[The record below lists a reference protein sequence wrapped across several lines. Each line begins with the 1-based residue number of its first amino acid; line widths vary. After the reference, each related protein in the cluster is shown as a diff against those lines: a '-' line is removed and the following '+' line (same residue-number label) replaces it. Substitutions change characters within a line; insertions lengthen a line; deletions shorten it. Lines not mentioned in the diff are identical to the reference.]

1 MSHRLALMF
10 AIICVPSFAAC
21 SGGSGPA
28 AESALPQTASHGSA
42 STHPKCAGCLYA
54 ADYAGHAVKVY
65 RPGEKTPVETITN
78 VPNPVEVALDSK
90 GILAVA
96 SAKGPRRSATIRLY
110 LGNET
115 YPYHEIDLGNE
126 QPAAIAFETYGNELY
141 VDQFGGLISVYAIPS
156 GKEIRKFL
164 LGRGGA
170 IRSIAFATDGDFAIG
185 LPDEF
190 LLFHAEKTRPYAVVK
205 AADAAG
211 VAYDKSDFLAVAE
224 RNRNEV
230 AIFAF
235 GQTRPSEIITDGIE
249 RPRPLAV
256 DRSNELY
263 VGNDRSSGPD
273 SITVYDEKSNVPIRT
288 IKSGVHRPRA
298 LAIGSDTLYV
308 LNAGGVVTEYKRDGT
323 PLLTLDGPFRNIAS
337 TP

>member
-1 MSHRLALMF
+1 MSTIARSASWALAALLL
-10 AIICVPSFAAC
+10 AAC

-28 AESALPQTASHGSA
+28 PDSALPQPAGHGVA
-42 STHPKCAGCLYA
+42 TTHNGCHGCLYA
-54 ADYAGHAVKVY
+54 ADYAGQTVKIY
-65 RPGEKTPVETITN
+65 RPGENTPVETITD
-78 VPNPVEVALDSK
+78 VPNPVAVALDPP

-96 SAKGPRRSATIRLY
+96 SAKGPRRRATIRLY
-110 LGNET
+110 LGDET

-156 GKEIRKFL
+156 GKEIRKFE
-164 LGRGGA
+164 LGRGGS
-170 IRSIAFATDGDFAIG
+170 IRGIAFASDGDFAIG

-190 LLFHAEKTRPYAVVK
+190 LLFRAEKTHPYAVVK
-205 AADAAG
+205 AADADG
-211 VAYDKSDFLAVAE
+211 VVYDRKNILAVAE

-235 GQTRPSEIITDGIE
+235 GHTRPSEIITDGIE

-256 DRSNELY
+256 DHSNDLY
-263 VGNDRSSGPD
+263 VGNDHSTGPD
-273 SITVYDEKSNVPIRT
+273 TITVYDEKGNVPIRT
-288 IKSGVHRPRA
+288 IKKGVRLPKT
-298 LAIGSDTLYV
+298 LAISGDTLYV

-323 PLLTLDGPFRNIAS
+323 PLQTLDGPFRSIAS